1 MKLLRYGPPGQ
12 EKPGL
17 LDAQGVL
24 RDASHWTA
32 DWAGEALAPAALQA
46 LRQAHWQSWPQ
57 VPGQPRLGC
66 PVGQVRKIV
75 CVGLNYAD
83 HAREAGLALPDEP
96 VLFMKAASALCGPH
110 DDLTLPPHA
119 HKVDWEVE
127 LGLVIGQ
134 RMQHVPEWRAME
146 YLAGYVLANDIS
158 ERAWQME
165 RGGQWDKGKSHDGF
179 APVGPWL
186 VTCDEVEDPHN
197 LALWLELNGAVMQ
210 DGHTSQFIF
219 QVPRVLAYIS
229 EFMTLEP
236 GDIVLTGTPAGVGLG
251 QRPQPRFV
259 RDGDVMQLG
268 CQGLGE
274 QRILCRAWAPEPH
287 AVQTPTAAATA
298 AEAVAYG
305 ARESAAEKPGAR

>member
-1 MKLLRYGPPGQ
+1 MLQCEAGHGAAGGNQDTAMKLLRYGPPGQ

-24 RDASHWTA
+24 RDASAWTD
-32 DWAGEALAPAALQA
+32 DWADEALAPAALEA
-46 LRQAHWQSWPQ
+46 LQQAHWQQWPQ

-66 PVGQVRKIV
+66 PVGRVRKIV

-83 HAREAGLALPDEP
+83 HAREAGLAPPEEP
-96 VLFMKAASALCGPH
+96 VLFLKAASALCGPE
-110 DDLTLPPHA
+110 DDLLLPPQA

-186 VTCDEVEDPHN
+186 VTPDEVEDPHN
-197 LALWLELNGAVMQ
+197 LALWLELNGVVMQ
-210 DGHTSQFIF
+210 DGHTSHFIF

-251 QRPQPRFV
+251 HKPVPRFLQ
-259 RDGDVMQLG
+259 DGDVMRLG
-268 CQGLGE
+268 GQGLGE
-274 QRILCRAWAPEPH
+274 QRIHCRAW
-287 AVQTPTAAATA
+287 V
-298 AEAVAYG
+298 
-305 ARESAAEKPGAR
+305 RENTESR